1 MRERLNRLLPPS
13 PLARRLSLQSIL
25 FAIGEGVFLTGN
37 AVFFTQIV
45 GLSAAQVGLGLTIAG
60 VITFCFALPLG
71 KLADRIGPKR
81 VWAMGALVEALLY
94 LLYPVIHG
102 FAAYVAIITVI
113 ELIGA
118 AAGAGRGAYTLD
130 VFSREERVRSLAF
143 MRSALNIGF
152 TIGALIGGIAL
163 ATNSDDVIRMVP
175 LLTAAI
181 LAVNAVLIA
190 RLPDAVAGGAGVAT
204 VEEVEAVAAAG
215 AAEVIG
221 DEDGSGS
228 RHEDRDV
235 AGADARGGA
244 RDEALVEA
252 RGEVGDHAR
261 APESATAGDGA
272 QPRGG
277 ALRNLGYLAVK
288 VCQGVLG
295 TNQVLLNVVIPLW
308 LVQQTDAPR
317 VLLAWLFG
325 TNTVLAVLLQV
336 AAARGADTV
345 PGALRASRVSSA
357 FFVLSCVIVA
367 VTHDT
372 VGWVT
377 IVLVWL
383 GHVTVTGA
391 ELFQSAADW
400 GLTAE
405 LSDPDRRGEYQG
417 AGRLGHT
424 VGNVWAPAAYTFLAM
439 EWGTVGWALIAAIV
453 IVAVIAIHPAARM
466 AERYLRERT
475 GSRLVEEPARGL

>member
-1 MRERLNRLLPPS
+1 MRERLTRLLPPS
-13 PLARRLSLQSIL
+13 PLARRLSAQSIL
-25 FAIGEGVFLTGN
+25 FAIGEGLFLTGN
-37 AVFFTQIV
+37 AVFFTHVV
-45 GLSAAQVGLGLTIAG
+45 GLTAAQVGLGLTIAG
-60 VITFCFALPLG
+60 VMTFCFAVPLG
-71 KLADRIGPKR
+71 RLADRLGAKR
-81 VWAMGALVEALLY
+81 VWAVGAGVEAAVY
-94 LLYPVIHG
+94 LLYPAIHG
-102 FAAYVAIITVI
+102 FVAYVAVITAI
-113 ELIGA
+113 ELVGA

-152 TIGALIGGIAL
+152 TVGALIGGLAL
-163 ATNSDDVIRMVP
+163 ATNRDDVIRAAP

-181 LAVNAVLIA
+181 LGVNALLIS
-190 RLPDAVAGGAGVAT
+190 RLPDAVAGGDGVAAL
-204 VEEVEAVAAAG
+204 EEVEAVATPG

-221 DEDGSGS
+221 DEHREGHGE
-228 RHEDRDV
+228 RLGTTEDDV
-235 AGADARGGA
+235 TGQ
-244 RDEALVEA
+244 
-252 RGEVGDHAR
+252 R
-261 APESATAGDGA
+261 A
-272 QPRGG
+272 G
-277 ALRNLGYLAVK
+277 ALRNVGYLGMK

-308 LVQQTDAPR
+308 LVQETDAPR

-336 AAARGADTV
+336 SAARGADTV
-345 PGALRASRVSSA
+345 PGALRASRISSA
-357 FFVLSCVIVA
+357 FFVLSCLIVA

-377 IVLVWL
+377 VVLVWV

-424 VGNVWAPAAYTFLAM
+424 VGGVWAPAAYTFLAM
-439 EWGTVGWALIAAIV
+439 EWGAVGWTVIAAIV
-453 IVAVIAIHPAARM
+453 VAAVVALPPAARM
-466 AERYLRERT
+466 AQRHLEGQLA
-475 GSRLVEEPARGL
+475 VAPAASVAVQS